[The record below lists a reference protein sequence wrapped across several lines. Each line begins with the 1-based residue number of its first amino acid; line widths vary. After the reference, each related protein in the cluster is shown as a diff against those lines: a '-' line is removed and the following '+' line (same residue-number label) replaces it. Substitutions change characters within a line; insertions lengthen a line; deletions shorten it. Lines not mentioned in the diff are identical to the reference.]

1 MRIMSECEFTAGREL
16 QPTSFVLDRAMLDEY
31 LAIVGAESSAYEDD
45 YAPTTALAAL
55 GIRTLLSGFGLPEGA
70 VHVSQELES
79 HRAAR
84 VGESVSCH
92 AKIVQSSQRGKGGRF
107 IVFEFTIADDQS
119 SPVLDGR
126 TTLIVFGKDE

>member
-1 MRIMSECEFTAGREL
+1 MAKMSEHELTAGREL
-16 QPTSFVLDRAMLDEY
+16 QPATFVLDRDMLDEY
-31 LAIVGAESSAYEDD
+31 LAVVEAESSVYDEG

-55 GIRTLLSGFGLPEGA
+55 GIRTLLTGFGLPEGA

-84 VGESVSCH
+84 VGESVSCQ
-92 AKIVQSSQRGKGGRF
+92 ARIVQSSRRGKGGLF
-107 IVFEFTIADDQS
+107 IVFEFTIADHES

-126 TTLIVFGKDE
+126 STLIVFGKDE

>member
-1 MRIMSECEFTAGREL
+1 MQIMSEYELTAGREL
-16 QPTSFVLDRAMLDEY
+16 QPASLVLDRAMLDEY
-31 LAIVGAESSAYEDD
+31 LSILGAESSVYSEG
-45 YAPTTALAAL
+45 YVPTTALAAL
-55 GIRTLLSGFGLPEGA
+55 GIRTLLTGLGVPEGA

-92 AKIVQSSQRGKGGRF
+92 ARIVQSSQRGKGGRF
-107 IVFEFTIADDQS
+107 IVFEFTITDDQS
-119 SPVLDGR
+119 SPLLDGR